1 MSNSPKINL
10 VENAAKFC
18 NDLIKENVQIKEN
31 NGDLNTVSEYNLLK
45 WTGKFHEIF
54 PKLYRFSNE
63 YKKNMSGVSSY
74 TVRAML
80 GDAAYHDAINQG
92 TNKLEINW
100 KSLGDIILDYT
111 TSFGTLQN
119 IHDNHLAEI
128 SSFKDDREFVKKLY
142 CLLYTKVKKLQEQ
155 EPKLMEM
162 SGGARTT
169 RRKQGTIMTDRE
181 AMAQVIVDSIIT
193 SKLPEDSTEEYKNA
207 VIEQA
212 KRLLLFG
219 DDQDFEHMR
228 EKKRREII
236 PNPNNFYMSLEDT
249 PQGPG
254 AITLAID
261 KINKKEA
268 IKKEQAEKELAKK
281 EEAEKKAQLKRKR
294 SSSGNDSS
302 RDSDYSDDYE
312 NPDLTLATN
321 MEIKNFIKENY
332 PKLTFNVDKLIYCQG
347 EGDKKIEYDSSDGC
361 SKSTEPA
368 RNHILMNSTKSNC
381 FSSFCSS
388 SKNRRFRISPWV
400 KHNLSKSEKSN
411 EIFCMACMCCG
422 LPLLPASANISS
434 EDKYKNIET
443 LKKEPSSEDSLKRYA
458 GKTQCDHI
466 LPIGMMYFGLDQK
479 CSKPTL
485 DKIGIGMNFCPIH
498 PECNT
503 IKLDIT
509 PEECWTKNEG
519 IDDFKWND
527 KWGESIP
534 DGPWMKLEGLSDK
547 DKINKWCSNNNWKPK
562 MYAKILQQKYYSC
575 LENLVVDNNN
585 GKIFAQISKAVNS
598 GFNDLK
604 RKKTK
609 DFKKIRELNFTDVS
623 SSDEMIERIQQMFK
637 MISLEE
643 VEFVD
648 AARRLKEAATQM
660 DVNVQAAME
669 AVRIKNPEFSKEQS
683 LAAVANEQANQI
695 KKMQEERERMIL
707 EHKRKEQEW
716 KEAFAKAHGIS
727 LDQLETAQGIVK
739 MQYRNQDGG
748 KTLHKKRKKRN
759 TIKHSLLK
767 KKKTIKNKKK
777 KKYTIKK

>member
-63 YKKNMSGVSSY
+63 YKRNMSGVSSY

-92 TNKLEINW
+92 INKLEINW
-100 KSLGDIILDYT
+100 KSVGNMILDYT
-111 TSFGTLQN
+111 TSFGRLQN

-128 SSFKDDREFVKKLY
+128 SLFKDDPEFVKKLY
-142 CLLYTKVKKLQEQ
+142 CFLYTKVRELQEQ
-155 EPKLMEM
+155 EPKQMELT
-162 SGGARTT
+162 GGARTT
-169 RRKQGTIMTDRE
+169 RGKRERSPTTERE
-181 AMAQVIVDSIIT
+181 AMAQVMVDSIIT
-193 SKLPEDSTEEYKNA
+193 SKLPEDSTEDYKNA
-207 VIEQA
+207 VIEEA
-212 KRLLLFG
+212 KILLLFG
-219 DDQDFEHMR
+219 DDQEFEHIR
-228 EKKRREII
+228 NKKKRELKD
-236 PNPNNFYMSLEDT
+236 NPNDFYMSLED
-249 PQGPG
+249 PPNGEG
-254 AITLAID
+254 AISLAIR
-261 KINKKEA
+261 KINIKEA
-268 IKKEQAEKELAKK
+268 IKKQEAEKEASKK

-302 RDSDYSDDYE
+302 RDSDDGHDYE

-332 PKLTFNVDKLIYCQG
+332 PKLTFNVDKLIYCPD
-347 EGDKKIEYDSSDGC
+347 EPEKKLEDDSLYGC
-361 SKSTEPA
+361 SRSTEPVN
-368 RNHILMNSTKSNC
+368 NHKLMNTTKSNC
-381 FSSFCSS
+381 FSSFCSR
-388 SKNRRFRISPWV
+388 NGRFRITPWV
-400 KHNLSKSEKSN
+400 KHNLTSSSSKSAKSN

-422 LPLLPASANISS
+422 LPLLPVSANISD
-434 EDKYKNIET
+434 EDNIYKYKNFETSET
-443 LKKEPSSEDSLKRYA
+443 LRKEPSSEDSLKRYA

-479 CSKPTL
+479 CSNPIL
-485 DKIGIGMNFCPIH
+485 EKIGIGMNFCPIH

-509 PEECWTKNEG
+509 PEQCWMKNEG

-527 KWGESIP
+527 NWGESFP

-585 GKIFAQISKAVNS
+585 AKIFAEISKAVNS

-604 RKKTK
+604 TKKTK
-609 DFKKIRELNFTDVS
+609 DFKKIRELNFTHVS

-727 LDQLETAQGIVK
+727 LDQLETAQGLVNI
-739 MQYRNQDGG
+739 QYRKQGGG

-767 KKKTIKNKKK
+767 KKKNNKK
-777 KKYTIKK
+777 